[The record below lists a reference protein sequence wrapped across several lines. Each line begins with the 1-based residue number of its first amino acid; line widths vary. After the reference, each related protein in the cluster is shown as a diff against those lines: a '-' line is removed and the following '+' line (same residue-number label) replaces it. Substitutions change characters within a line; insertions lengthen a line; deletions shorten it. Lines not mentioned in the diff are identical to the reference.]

1 MALDATEND
10 SVNHPAH
17 YTRGKIE
24 VWDFII
30 DQGLNYLRGNAVKY
44 QCRAGDKNPE
54 LEEEDIDKAIAFLR
68 REKKRIQD
76 ERAN

>member
-1 MALDATEND
+1 VVEPADND
-10 SVNHPAH
+10 PVNHPSH

-24 VWDFII
+24 VWDFIV

-44 QCRAGDKNPE
+44 LCRAGDKEPA
-54 LEEEDIDKAIAFLR
+54 LEEQDIDKAIAFLN

-76 ERAN
+76 ERNC